1 MRKFLF
7 LLFLTTFTSLAWA
20 QMPTDLSRIKVSELS
35 DDQVRD
41 ILKQGEARGLNI
53 ADGEKLALGMGLP
66 ASEAVAF
73 KDRLALMNGPT
84 KMDIET
90 PLAAPDGQK
99 TTLKPSAVV
108 PKEEKQA
115 EVLAV
120 DSTQPPIYGRSIFRS
135 GNLQLMGQATDTKAP
150 DSYVLGP
157 GDELVISI
165 FGTSY
170 ANEVVKIDSKGIARV
185 KGMGN
190 LYLTGLT
197 FEAARKLIRSK
208 FGQYYD
214 LNNNQMEITLL
225 FSRVIRVNVVGEV
238 INPGT
243 YEFSALNSVFNALL
257 AAGGPNDA
265 GSLRQIE
272 VQRAGKV
279 VYRFDTYHFLA
290 GKLNLQPFSLDE
302 QDYLVVKPLGRVV
315 QLEGAVRKA
324 GSYELLPGEGLKE
337 LFEWAGGLSSN
348 AYAGS
353 IQRIT
358 FANGAREVREYQMM
372 QGQLPKDELLDGDQV
387 LVRGLPDD
395 VRNAVEISGE
405 VNQPGTFT
413 FTNDLRISSLLARAG
428 GLKPTAYDQRAFLS
442 RKRVDGQREMIP
454 LALQEI
460 LNDSNAVSN
469 IRLQAY
475 DKLLV
480 VSKTEFIDETDV
492 KLFGAVRKP
501 GNFNYQ
507 QNLTLGDLL
516 LQAGGLKP
524 EADPQRIEI
533 VRLSL
538 FENTSNSALSARAT
552 FVTVEVKNGQLNGA
566 DLGRLLMP
574 YDRVYVRTLA
584 DFVSPATVVLEGEF
598 RYPGT
603 YALLSRDERML
614 DLIERAGGFKPQA
627 FVSAAKFY
635 RETAPGGQVLID
647 LEKVLNR
654 EKSRYNYTLLDGDRL
669 VVPEYVPYVSLQ
681 GPGVQYIQTTGLEA
695 VNAPYKPGLRAHR
708 YVQRYGDGFSDRAH
722 KKRVFV
728 VAANDKV
735 SRTRDYGLFKVYPK
749 VSPGATVYV
758 VERELSKREKQKGD
772 PINWNRVIE
781 NTTVKLTGL
790 ATLYIL
796 ISQIAANR

>member
-538 FENTSNSALSARAT
+538 FENTSNSALSALAT